1 VGSFQIPPPAPSLT
15 FTSFLSGRAPALAID
30 RALWSEKGC
39 FEHLVT
45 YATTPPELPTSFEHS
60 DDMRFA
66 QAGMLGNLGEKY
78 KVNQWIDASQFFRKS
93 GELII
98 ELCKAAMK
106 QHSEKCS
113 GLVTQIADLEEKAYS
128 LLEHI

>member
-1 VGSFQIPPPAPSLT
+1 MRVLLPS
-15 FTSFLSGRAPALAID
+15 ID
-30 RALWSEKGC
+30 CALWNENGC

-45 YATTPPELPTSFEHS
+45 YATTSPELPTSFEHS
-60 DDMRFA
+60 GGMRFA
-66 QAGMLGNLGEKY
+66 QAGVLGNLGLKY
-78 KVNQWIDASQFFRKS
+78 KVNQWIDASKFFGKS

-106 QHSEKCS
+106 QHSEKCA